1 MDDEKSLTGES
12 APPLQVQIQGSGWSL
27 PAGPS
32 YLVGRDPGCDI
43 VVADGRV
50 SWRHAVLRLEDGR
63 WVLADNGSTNGIYAG
78 DRRVSRVE
86 INGQAVIRLSHPYNG
101 PALSCTVTPAAT
113 TVRIGRAPDNDIVVS
128 HPSVSGYHAELH
140 QTADG
145 YRLVDLDSSNG
156 TYVNERRI
164 TAVPLAEGDVVGIGS
179 ATFRLAGHE
188 LRQVSEPAGP
198 AAETLRQPAAPPPA
212 AATAL
217 DPLPAVLSPPPAP
230 SPPPSPSPPPGL
242 SQPPVPPPAVPPG
255 DGPLEIP
262 YAVRW
267 LVPKGERFAN
277 FDILNDN
284 DTQLDY
290 YRRFGHIYAVGI
302 PTKKWRLVVVSDPEL
317 LDEVAENTE
326 QFGKRVEEINF
337 FAQLSNSR
345 GTGIS
350 VIGDGEH
357 YEQIRRVMLP
367 WYAPSHQRTQLARMK
382 DQAQKLVAAWSAIP
396 PGEPLDARAW
406 MERYTL
412 EVSGRGAC
420 AYDFGLLDG
429 SQREPHPFAAAV
441 PASTKESILRVAEP
455 RPDFTILAGR
465 ARRARMKTYRR
476 HNEEL
481 FRTADA
487 LVRARVHTT
496 PLGQQTD
503 LLSRLLST
511 PDPETGQFLDHE
523 TVRDQILMHLSNGFN
538 GPSITGAWLAYILAT
553 RPDVEEKLLA
563 EIDGITG
570 SDPDYDLQY
579 DDLAAL
585 TYTTQV
591 IKEALRIYPPLPITI
606 RRSLKDGMLGRYR
619 IRKGDIILVG
629 TLAAQRDPRYWGPDP
644 DRFDPGQF
652 APEKVADRPRL
663 AMIPFSIGRRQCM
676 AQEVT
681 FMMLRVVLFE
691 IGKHYRLQLAPGAT
705 VTKNT
710 VVSTKPTAVPVV
722 LLPRQRDG
730 QRRAPAVRRDQPAAP
745 APAVGPDWGEPTE
758 IPETSAYRHLVIA
771 YGSNFGASMELAER
785 FGERSDFYGYTSDVI
800 TLNALAE
807 SPPRTEP
814 WLLVVMTST
823 YTSNPPSNATAFK
836 AWLERTEPG
845 SPAWQNCKY
854 LVWGLGNTQWNA
866 FLAFPRYVQ
875 SKLAELGASP
885 LADLAYGDVG
895 SPGWE
900 RVHAEWNNRVWP
912 VLLELSGARPTE
924 AAAARAA
931 AEKAASGALTGT
943 DSNTAMQRS
952 LYGDD
957 VASRSASKPMSFT
970 SIMRVL
976 SSRSGTQPRV
986 LLAPTILTN
995 GVGIQT
1001 VEARALGG
1009 RELQAARSPKRTR
1022 HQEIGL
1028 PHGVTYRAG
1037 NHIGVCPKNDEERV
1051 ERLARR
1057 LGVAL
1062 DGLFMAPKTMNVR
1075 AVPKGLVLQVRNV
1088 LTNLVDITS
1097 RPTLPLLDLML
1108 SKTANPAEQS
1118 RLAEIRAVLRAPH
1131 GPGSPLRAAIDGGGY
1146 DVLRLLDEFPSCSLN
1161 IFEFLQVAQPLRPRY
1176 YSTSSSPRIHGAS
1189 IVHLTVGLEVT
1200 PVPGLPG
1207 RDFRGMSS
1215 HYVHTLREG
1224 DRLNVFLD
1232 SNGGF
1237 DLQEDL
1243 AKPMIF
1249 VSAGT
1254 GFAPMRAFLW
1264 ERLGL
1269 KQAGARL
1276 AEAALFNGIRSSS
1289 LDYIYADEI
1298 ERFFAEGVLDHLYV
1312 ATSRDQPGRPDY
1324 VQNRIREQGALVW
1337 RLLTAD
1343 GYVYVC
1349 GSQPVREAVRDAF
1362 VSVAMDH
1369 GSMPREHAE
1378 AYLAELEATARYRP
1392 DLWTD
1397 LREPAWTYWPSS

>member
-12 APPLQVQIQGSGWSL
+12 APPLLVRIQGSGWSL
-27 PAGPS
+27 PAGPA

-50 SWRHAVLRLEDGR
+50 SWRHAVLRLEAGR

-78 DRRVSRVE
+78 DQRVSRIE
-86 INGQAVIRLSHPYNG
+86 INSQAVIRLSHPHNG
-101 PALSCTVTPAAT
+101 PTLSCTVTSVAT
-113 TVRIGRAPDNDIVVS
+113 TLRIGRAPDNDIVVA

-140 QTADG
+140 QAADG

-156 TYVNERRI
+156 TYINERRI
-164 TAVPLAEGDVVGIGS
+164 TAAPLAEGDVVGIGS

-188 LRQVSEPAGP
+188 LREVSEPAAP
-198 AAETLRQPAAPPPA
+198 AAQTLRQPAAPGPA
-212 AATAL
+212 AATAV
-217 DPLPAVLSPPPAP
+217 DPRPAVPSPSPVPSPPAP
-230 SPPPSPSPPPGL
+230 SPA
-242 SQPPVPPPAVPPG
+242 VAPPAAPPG
-255 DGPLEIP
+255 DGPLDIP

-267 LVPKGERFAN
+267 LVPRGERFAN

-317 LDEVAENTE
+317 LDEVADNEE

-367 WYAPSHQRTQLARMK
+367 WYAPSHQRTQLERMK
-382 DQAQKLVAAWSAIP
+382 DQARKLVTAWSAIP
-396 PGEPLDARAW
+396 AGAPLDARAW

-420 AYDFGLLDG
+420 AYDFGLLDAG
-429 SQREPHPFAAAV
+429 QREPHPFAAAV

-455 RPDFTILAGR
+455 RPDFTIFAGR
-465 ARRARMKTYRR
+465 ARRARVKTYRR
-476 HNEEL
+476 HNQEL
-481 FRTADA
+481 FQTADA

-511 PDPETGQFLDHE
+511 PDPETGQLLDHE

-538 GPSITGAWLAYILAT
+538 GPSITGAWLAYVLAT

-570 SDPDYDLQY
+570 GDPDYDLQY

-591 IKEALRIYPPLPITI
+591 VKEALRIYPPLPITI

-652 APEKVADRPRL
+652 AAEKVADRPRH

-722 LLPRQRDG
+722 LLPRQPDG
-730 QRRAPAVRRDQPAAP
+730 QRPAPVVRRDQPAAP
-745 APAVGPDWGEPTE
+745 TPVAVARDWGEPTE
-758 IPETSAYRHLVIA
+758 IPETSAYRHLVVA

-785 FGERSDFYGYTSDVI
+785 FAERSDFYGYTSDAI

-836 AWLERTEPG
+836 AWLEHTEPG
-845 SPAWQNCKY
+845 GPTWRNCRY

-875 SKLAELGASP
+875 AKLAELGASP
-885 LADLAYGDVG
+885 LADLGYGDVG

-900 RVHAEWNNRVWP
+900 RLHTEWNARVWP

-931 AEKAASGALTGT
+931 AGQAASGALTGT
-943 DSNTAMQRS
+943 DSNTAMHRS
-952 LYGDD
+952 LQGDD
-957 VASRSASKPMSFT
+957 AAPRSQSRPMSFT

-986 LLAPTILTN
+986 LLAPTVLTN

-1001 VEARALGG
+1001 VEARALGA
-1009 RELQAARSPKRTR
+1009 RELQAAQSPKRTR
-1022 HQEIGL
+1022 HQEISL
-1028 PHGVTYRAG
+1028 PPGVTYRAG
-1037 NHIGVCPKNDEERV
+1037 NHIGICPKNDEERV
-1051 ERLARR
+1051 ERLARH

-1075 AVPKGLVLQVRNV
+1075 AVPKGVVLQVRNV

-1097 RPTLPLLDLML
+1097 RPTLPLLDLL
-1108 SKTANPAEQS
+1108 FSKADDPAERS
-1118 RLAEIRAVLRAPH
+1118 GLAEIRDALRTPD
-1131 GPGSPLRAAIDGGGY
+1131 GPGSPLRAAIDTGGY
-1146 DVLRLLDEFPSCSLN
+1146 DVLRLLDQFPSCSLN

-1176 YSTSSSPRIHGAS
+1176 YSTSSSPRIHGKS
-1189 IVHLTVGLEVT
+1189 IVHLTVGLEAT

-1207 RDFRGMSS
+1207 REFSGMSS

-1243 AKPMIF
+1243 TKPMIF

-1264 ERLGL
+1264 ERLAL
-1269 KQAGARL
+1269 KQAGTSL

-1289 LDYIYADEI
+1289 LDYIYRDEI
-1298 ERFFAEGVLDHLYV
+1298 EGFAAEGVLDHLHV
-1312 ATSRDQPGRPDY
+1312 ATSRDRPGRPDH
-1324 VQNRIREQGALVW
+1324 VQDRIREQGALVW
-1337 RLLTAD
+1337 RLLRAG
-1343 GYVYVC
+1343 GYVYIC
-1349 GSQPVREAVRDAF
+1349 GSQPMREAVRDAF
-1362 VSVAMDH
+1362 AGVAMDH
-1369 GSMPREHAE
+1369 GSLPREHAE
-1378 AYLAELEATARYRP
+1378 AYLAELEAAARYRP